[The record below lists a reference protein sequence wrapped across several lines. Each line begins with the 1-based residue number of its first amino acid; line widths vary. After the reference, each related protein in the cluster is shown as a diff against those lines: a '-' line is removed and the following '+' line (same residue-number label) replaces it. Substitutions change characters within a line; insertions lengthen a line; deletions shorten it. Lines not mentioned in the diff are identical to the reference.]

1 MEGGGSMGGRRWV
14 LSHVDHCHHHHRPC
28 GPRRPRRPACFGS
41 NKRFWLAT
49 PPLAGASAA
58 LIHGQAMEASSES
71 TSPSAQGEG
80 IWRRSRSRSVTRVPP
95 VPTRAPPQPP
105 GQARGP
111 STAPKRQGKIPKNR
125 PVPTRT
131 PARPSKARPAMA
143 KPSEAI
149 QAKAM
154 PKAKDLKKAKAMT
167 MKAVANAIMEKAKA
181 SHYASGATANDDA
194 AMVLEVTPPLV
205 DQTGAAPVGQPGAA
219 PAGQPA
225 GQCPQGG
232 TAWAAADVPT
242 GHGPRAT
249 DSGAAAGAGAA
260 GAAEGPAAAPA
271 QPADAAG
278 SSTGQLGARGR
289 IPRAGLSPAEWA
301 ACPWRLGQPGPYDW
315 EIP

>member
-1 MEGGGSMGGRRWV
+1 
-14 LSHVDHCHHHHRPC
+14 
-28 GPRRPRRPACFGS
+28 
-41 NKRFWLAT
+41 
-49 PPLAGASAA
+49 
-58 LIHGQAMEASSES
+58 
-71 TSPSAQGEG
+71 
-80 IWRRSRSRSVTRVPP
+80 
-95 VPTRAPPQPP
+95 
-105 GQARGP
+105 
-111 STAPKRQGKIPKNR
+111 
-125 PVPTRT
+125 
-131 PARPSKARPAMA
+131 MA

-167 MKAVANAIMEKAKA
+167 MKAVFKVMTMEAVANAIMEKAKA

-232 TAWAAADVPT
+232 TAWAAADVPAGQSPAAGT
-242 GHGPRAT
+242 WA
-249 DSGAAAGAGAA
+249 SWAAASP
-260 GAAEGPAAAPA
+260 EWPAAAPA